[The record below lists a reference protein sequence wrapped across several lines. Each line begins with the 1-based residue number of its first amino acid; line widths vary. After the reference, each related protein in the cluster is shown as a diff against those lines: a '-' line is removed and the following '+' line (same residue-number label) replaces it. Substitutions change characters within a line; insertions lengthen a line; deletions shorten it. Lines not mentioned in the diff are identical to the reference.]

1 MKTCLIMSGGSI
13 NLKFAADFLGNRTYD
28 FIVAADAGAEVLKK
42 LSLTPDEIVG
52 DLDTVNPAVIKEY
65 AQKSVRMEI
74 HNAEKD
80 ETDTELALMTAVRE
94 GCHRADMLGALGGRM
109 DHALSNIQLLYQYY
123 LRGLDVHIVDER
135 NDLYILNSGRTFYR
149 DKLYGKYISFLPL
162 TETVEGLT
170 LKGFKYPLQNKEL
183 HLGTS
188 LCISNEL
195 AEETGT
201 LEVKKGAL
209 ICVESHD

>member
-1 MKTCLIMSGGSI
+1 MSGGSI
-13 NLKFAADFLGNRTYD
+13 NLKFAADFLKERSYD
-28 FIVAADAGAEVLKK
+28 FIVAADAGAEALKR

-52 DLDTVNPAVIKEY
+52 DLDTVNPTVVKEY
-65 AQKSVRMEI
+65 AKKSVRMEI

-80 ETDTELALMTAVRE
+80 ETDTELALMAAVRE

-123 LRGLDVHIVDER
+123 RRGLDVHIVDER

-149 DKLYGKYISFLPL
+149 DKLYGRYISFLPL

-170 LKGFKYPLQNKEL
+170 LNGFKYPLENKEL

-195 AEETGT
+195 VKETGT
-201 LEVKKGAL
+201 LELTKGAL